1 MKNKM
6 MMFVL
11 GSIFLA
17 GFTAAGAGEP
27 AEAVHEEKIVIAL
40 STDDFD
46 LPETDISHLGIGDAE
61 TIHTESGKTI
71 DLLRTEE
78 GVEIYLDGERL
89 DMGTEGDE
97 GLHGEHAVMHKR
109 VEVVCETEDDCEETV
124 WMSGDEEIDVESLHG
139 EGQHRKVI
147 VIKEKVE
154 TN

>member
-1 MKNKM
+1 MKNRM
-6 MMFVL
+6 MMLVL
-11 GSIFLA
+11 ATTLMASLNM
-17 GFTAAGAGEP
+17 AGAGEP

-46 LPETDISHLGIGDAE
+46 LQETDISHLEIGDAE

-71 DLLRTEE
+71 DLLRTEG

-97 GLHGEHAVMHKR
+97 GLHGEHAVVHKR
-109 VEVVCETEDDCEETV
+109 VEVICDTEDDCEETV
-124 WMSGDEEIDVESLHG
+124 WISGDEEIDVEALHG